1 MTLTPTLSIG
11 ATPQSGSYSGTTE
24 MEKRTMCGRY
34 SLVCID
40 DLGNRF
46 RVFNPMI
53 GARSRFNIPPGNE
66 MPLIVRAQKNE
77 LVIMQWGLVPHWA
90 QDQKP
95 VKPLIN
101 ARAETLP

>member
-1 MTLTPTLSIG
+1 
-11 ATPQSGSYSGTTE
+11 
-24 MEKRTMCGRY
+24 MCGRY